1 MNLLFDL
8 DGTLTDPRE
17 GILASLRHA
26 LAQLSIDVA
35 DDRALENC
43 IGPPLRDALAG
54 LLPDPAQIEPA
65 VRHYRERFDGIGW
78 RENRVYDGIAESL
91 ALLGSRGHRCFVA
104 TSKPTV
110 FADRIIAHFGLG
122 EFFLRVYGSE
132 LDGRRGDKTELLAW
146 IRQHEGL
153 AAADTVMIGD
163 RKFDMIG
170 ARNHG
175 MRAIGVLWG
184 YGSADE
190 LRGAGAATLCER
202 PAELPAALATADTQA
217 GRG

>member
-26 LAQLSIDVA
+26 LEALSIDIP
-35 DDRALENC
+35 DDRKLENC

-54 LLPDPAQIEPA
+54 LCPDAGQIEAA
-65 VRHYRERFDGIGW
+65 VRHYRARFDGIGW
-78 RENRVYDGIAESL
+78 RENRVYEGIAECL
-91 ALLGSRGHRCFVA
+91 ELLCSHGHRCFVA

-110 FADRIIAHFGLG
+110 FADRIVDHFALG
-122 EFFLRVYGSE
+122 GFFERVYGSE

-146 IRQHEGL
+146 IRRREGL
-153 AAADTVMIGD
+153 EPADTVMIGD
-163 RKFDMIG
+163 RRFDMIG
-170 ARNHG
+170 AGNHG

-184 YGSADE
+184 YGSTDE
-190 LRGAGAATLCER
+190 LRAAGATALCTR
-202 PAELPAALATADTQA
+202 PVELPSLLSNDLTGAA
-217 GRG
+217 R

>member
-26 LAQLSIDVA
+26 LEKLSIKID
-35 DDRALENC
+35 DDRRLENC

-54 LLPDPAQIEPA
+54 LCPQPEQVEIA

-78 RENRVYDGIAESL
+78 RENRVYDGIIECL
-91 ALLGSRGHRCFVA
+91 ELLRSRGHRCFVG

-110 FADRIIAHFGLG
+110 FAARIIDHFGLAQ
-122 EFFLRVYGSE
+122 FFEQVYGSE

-146 IRQHEGL
+146 IRQREQL
-153 AAADTVMIGD
+153 DPADCVMIGD
-163 RKFDMIG
+163 RKFDMVG
-170 ARNHG
+170 AGNHD

-184 YGSADE
+184 YGSAAE
-190 LRGAGAATLCER
+190 LQSAGAQTLCAR
-202 PAELPAALATADTQA
+202 PAELPPLLVTDAPGSAP
-217 GRG
+217 